1 MNIYDVI
8 GLLAFI
14 SGILIKLP
22 QIIKI
27 IRTKSASDISY
38 LSLFI
43 EFINII
49 LWIIYSIYLI
59 NNILIL
65 SSICHLIMNIIECGL
80 KLYFDYNHDEK

>member
-1 MNIYDVI
+1 MNTYDVI

-27 IRTKSASDISY
+27 IRTKSATDISY

-49 LWIIYSIYLI
+49 LWIIYSMYLI

-65 SSICHLIMNIIECGL
+65 SSICHLVMNISEVGL
-80 KLYFDYNHDEK
+80 KLYFDYNHAEK